1 MTPIRTFNI
10 PKCEDVKTEVIETI
24 IKRLGITK
32 AAFFLRETI
41 SQNVDYV
48 KIKDEL
54 FKEKSASDLY
64 KEIKM
69 WKKMYKGH
77 LK

>member
-1 MTPIRTFNI
+1 MTPIKTLAI
-10 PKCEDVKTEVIETI
+10 PKSEDVKTEVIETI

-54 FKEKSASDLY
+54 FKEKTASDLY

-69 WKKMYKGH
+69 WKKRRMSR
-77 LK
+77 